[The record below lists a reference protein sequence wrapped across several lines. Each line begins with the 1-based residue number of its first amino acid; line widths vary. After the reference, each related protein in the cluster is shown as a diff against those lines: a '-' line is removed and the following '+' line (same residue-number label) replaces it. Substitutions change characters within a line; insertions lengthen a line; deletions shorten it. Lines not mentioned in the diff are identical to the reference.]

1 MIERTVENLKQYIGK
16 YVLRENREYKWMFK
30 IVSVENCDRIQV
42 TEALDIFPKPRAY
55 KQGIKGFRNVGLEN
69 IGTRS
74 EYIMRL
80 PTKEEMNTYRQFW
93 RKIIYLGHL

>member
-30 IVSVENCDRIQV
+30 IVSVENCDQIKV
-42 TEALDIFPKPRAY
+42 TEALDIYPKPRAY
-55 KQGIKGFRNVGLEN
+55 KHGIKGFRNVDFED
-69 IGTRS
+69 IRVRS
-74 EYIMRL
+74 EYTMRM
-80 PTKEEMNTYRQFW
+80 PTKEEMDIYRQFW